1 MLSTEI
7 LQLDLLSEVNMT
19 KIKAPKCKDKDEL
32 KAWLRSKKNVD
43 KASIKAEKKRIKR
56 GK

>member
-1 MLSTEI
+1 
-7 LQLDLLSEVNMT
+7 MT

-32 KAWLRSKKNVD
+32 KTWLRSKKNVD